1 MKHLQNSF
9 FDQTGH
15 LNLHG
20 RVLFIERNMG
30 NAFDTLPA
38 AIANHVDA
46 CLKCRGEL
54 LELYDEIDSNTYQ
67 SMEAVEGLVIKLI
80 PDEAAHQPIM
90 DSLRNHIWAEAE
102 IDATLQQAVATTK
115 KQSNSKFTQFL
126 QNKGGTIKG
135 MVAQSQYGKA
145 AASLVAAIV
154 VAYEKYLS

>member
-1 MKHLQNSF
+1 
-9 FDQTGH
+9 
-15 LNLHG
+15 
-20 RVLFIERNMG
+20 
-30 NAFDTLPA
+30 
-38 AIANHVDA
+38 
-46 CLKCRGEL
+46 
-54 LELYDEIDSNTYQ
+54 
-67 SMEAVEGLVIKLI
+67 
-80 PDEAAHQPIM
+80 M